1 MAHHVRSGTGSVR
14 FLLMIANRL
23 LFARP
28 DRRPRTNGWNSLRD
42 HPMRKMTM
50 TSWLAVAVL
59 ATAGVAEAQ
68 MTRGG
73 IVGTVR
79 DSSGGLV
86 PGATVSTTNT
96 ATNAARTAQT
106 DTLGFFSIEALDPGV
121 YDVVVEL
128 AGFTRVSARSVAV
141 RTASDTS
148 VDV

>member
-1 MAHHVRSGTGSVR
+1 
-14 FLLMIANRL
+14 
-23 LFARP
+23 
-28 DRRPRTNGWNSLRD
+28 
-42 HPMRKMTM
+42 MRKMTM
-50 TSWLAVAVL
+50 TSWLAIAVL

-68 MTRGG
+68 ITRGG

-106 DTLGFFSIEALDPGV
+106 DMLGFFSIEALDPGM

-128 AGFTRVSARSVAV
+128 AGFTRVNTQERGRADGERYVRRCRAAACRRSLP
-141 RTASDTS
+141 RSR
-148 VDV
+148 